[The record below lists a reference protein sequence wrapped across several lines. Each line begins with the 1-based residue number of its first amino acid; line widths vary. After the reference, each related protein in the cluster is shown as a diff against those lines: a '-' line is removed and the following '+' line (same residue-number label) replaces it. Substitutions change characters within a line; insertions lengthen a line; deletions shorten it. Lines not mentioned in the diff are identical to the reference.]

1 MRTARAFPVEGSQA
15 GFFHC
20 ISRVVDRRF
29 IMGDPEK
36 ETFRK
41 ILRQC
46 ESFYGLKVFTF
57 CIMSNHFHILVE
69 VPEPREL
76 TEEEVLSR
84 VAALYPAKLVIGLR
98 HELDALRDAGLSDL
112 VRTRLASFTRR
123 MFNLSNFM
131 KSLKQR
137 FSSFYNRNHQR
148 SGTLWEE
155 RFRSVIVEGE
165 ETTLMTMA
173 LYIDLNPIRAGITSD
188 PADYRFCGYGEAV
201 AGGERAQEGIRC
213 LMSRKPESWRIV
225 QAEYRRLLY
234 GTGEETSVRQG
245 FRRDE
250 VSEVDAK
257 QGEIPDG
264 TSLRRRVRYL
274 SEGVIVGSRSFI
286 DGWLTE
292 NRWRFGE
299 RSLHAG
305 SQKRLPDI
313 AGLGIQSV
321 PAVHQRATSVPVQ

>member
-1 MRTARAFPVEGSQA
+1 
-15 GFFHC
+15 
-20 ISRVVDRRF
+20 
-29 IMGDPEK
+29 MGDPEK

-46 ESFYGLKVFTF
+46 ETFYGIKVFTY
-57 CIMSNHFHILVE
+57 CIMSNHFHILVG

-76 TEEEVLSR
+76 SEDEVLSR
-84 VAALYPAKLVIGLR
+84 VAALYPAKFIIGLR
-98 HELDALRDAGLSDL
+98 RELDTFRDAGLLDL

-123 MFNLSNFM
+123 MFSLSNFM

-137 FSSFYNRNHQR
+137 FSSFYNRTHQR

-188 PADYRFCGYGEAV
+188 PADYRFCGYAEAV
-201 AGGERAQEGIRC
+201 GGGERAREGIRS
-213 LMSRKPESWRIV
+213 LMTRKPESWRIV

-234 GTGEETSVRQG
+234 ATGEETSVRQG
-245 FRRDE
+245 FRRYE
-250 VSEVDAK
+250 VSDVEAK
-257 QGEIPDG
+257 KGDLPDG
-264 TSLRRRVRYL
+264 TALRKRIRYL

-286 DGWLTE
+286 DGWLTG

-299 RSLHAG
+299 QSLSLG
-305 SQKRLPDI
+305 SERRLPDI

-321 PAVHQRATSVPVQ
+321 RR

>member
-1 MRTARAFPVEGSQA
+1 MRTARAFPVEGSQE

-46 ESFYGLKVFTF
+46 ESFYGLKVFTY
-57 CIMSNHFHILVE
+57 CIMSNHFHVLVE

-84 VAALYPAKLVIGLR
+84 VAALYPAKVVVGLCR
-98 HELDALRDAGLSDL
+98 ELDAFRDAGLPDL
-112 VRTRLASFTRR
+112 VHSRLASFTRR
-123 MFNLSNFM
+123 MFSLSNFM

-137 FSSFYNRNHQR
+137 FSSYYNRNHQR

-165 ETTLMTMA
+165 EATLMTMA
-173 LYIDLNPIRAGITSD
+173 LYIDLNPVRAGVVSD
-188 PADYRFCGYGEAV
+188 PADYRFCGYAEAV
-201 AGGERAQEGIRC
+201 GGGERAQEGIQS
-213 LMSRKPESWRIV
+213 LISRRPESWRLV

-234 GTGEETSVRQG
+234 ATGEETSVRQG
-245 FRRDE
+245 FTRDE
-250 VSEVDAK
+250 VSEVEA
-257 QGEIPDG
+257 QLGGNP
-264 TSLRRRVRYL
+264 TAATLRRRVRYL
-274 SEGVIVGSRSFI
+274 SEGIIVGSRSFI
-286 DGWLTE
+286 DNWLTG

-299 RSLHAG
+299 RTLSG
-305 SQKRLPDI
+305 GQQRRLPDI
-313 AGLGIQSV
+313 AGLGLQL
-321 PAVHQRATSVPVQ
+321 VHP